1 MNKEKIIKWKWKNTI
16 IDFNAIS
23 DELADYGNYL
33 TKKDMVFHY
42 LGTPDNEIHEW
53 YNGGYSCEYNSALT
67 YAKQL
72 GLVENYI
79 DYEDKIHNLYNA
91 LDEIEN
97 FLNENGNDLVDDYS
111 LFSETSFYEK
121 LKEIIQKA
129 KGDIKNENNN
139 I

>member
-1 MNKEKIIKWKWKNTI
+1 MDKEKIIKWKWKNTI

-79 DYEDKIHNLYNA
+79 DYEDRIYNLQNA

-97 FLNENGNDLVDDYS
+97 ILNACGEMACYTKSRCLLEEDIDDI
-111 LFSETSFYEK
+111 E
-121 LKEIIQKA
+121 EIIQKA
-129 KGDIKNENNN
+129 KGDVKNEN
-139 I
+139 

>member
-79 DYEDKIHNLYNA
+79 DYENKIWELESA
-91 LDEIEN
+91 LNEIEN
-97 FLNENGNDLVDDYS
+97 IFSLNIKNKIYDEADL
-111 LFSETSFYEK
+111 L
-121 LKEIIQKA
+121 LKA
-129 KGDIKNENNN
+129 KMLDSCYEMPKE
-139 I
+139 

>member
-1 MNKEKIIKWKWKNTI
+1 MNKKKIIKWKWKNTI

-33 TKKDMVFHY
+33 TKKYMVFHY

-79 DYEDKIHNLYNA
+79 DYEDRIYNLQNA
-91 LDEIEN
+91 LDEIEKII
-97 FLNENGNDLVDDYS
+97 LKATTDEETGKDLGYS
-111 LFSETSFYEK
+111 DNIPYYDL
-121 LKEIIQKA
+121 LEIIQKA
-129 KGDIKNENNN
+129 KGEVKNEN
-139 I
+139 

>member
-33 TKKDMVFHY
+33 TKKYMVFHY

-79 DYEDKIHNLYNA
+79 DYEDRIYNLQNA

-97 FLNENGNDLVDDYS
+97 ILRQPQFEYDNIPCNYEDDI
-111 LFSETSFYEK
+111 EK
-121 LKEIIQKA
+121 IKEIIQKA
-129 KGDIKNENNN
+129 KGDVKNEN
-139 I
+139 